1 MVSLP
6 GQKLKGQLQVA
17 LQCPK
22 LLNVTA
28 ETDIVK
34 EESWTELLWER
45 ASVSA
50 GGAGNV
56 PSLMLVTQFW
66 QKPLKRPGS
75 GDSQAVGDSCI
86 YFSFLHCFA
95 LQVNPFQFSHSA
107 TPTRHSTDSQNLD

>member
-6 GQKLKGQLQVA
+6 GQKLKGQLQIA

-50 GGAGNV
+50 GSAGNV

-66 QKPLKRPGS
+66 QNPLKG
-75 GDSQAVGDSCI
+75 QEVGI
-86 YFSFLHCFA
+86 HKLLETVVFIFPSFTA
-95 LQVNPFQFSHSA
+95 LLYKLTHSSPATVRHPLA
-107 TPTRHSTDSQNLD
+107 TPQTVKT